1 MSKNH
6 QKPRLPEP
14 ESQPESLDKVRDILF
29 GGQMRLVE
37 ARLQGLEERIQ
48 REQQAIRTDFTRRCA
63 ELEANAKKELEA
75 LNERLGAERTKRT
88 DDLKALAA
96 ECKDAFR
103 TIEKRHA
110 KLEETHAQSD
120 AELRDQLLQVSITT
134 SDEIKQLSDR
144 ITAEL
149 SLAVTELESEKL
161 DTVTLSEMLSSMAS
175 ALVGEG
181 RKTGKKAARG

>member
-1 MSKNH
+1 MAKNSP
-6 QKPRLPEP
+6 KARPVAP

-48 REQQAIRTDFTRRCA
+48 REQQAIRTDFTKH
-63 ELEANAKKELEA
+63 LGDFEAAARKELDS
-75 LNERLGAERTKRT
+75 LGERLGAERIKRSE
-88 DDLKALAA
+88 DLKALAA
-96 ECKDAFR
+96 ECKDSFR
-103 TIEKRHA
+103 AIEKRHA
-110 KLEETHAQSD
+110 KLEETAGQTD

-144 ITAEL
+144 VSAEL
-149 SLAVTELESEKL
+149 NQAVTELQGDKL
-161 DTVTLSEMLSSMAS
+161 DTTTLAELLADLST
-175 ALVGEG
+175 ALTGDG